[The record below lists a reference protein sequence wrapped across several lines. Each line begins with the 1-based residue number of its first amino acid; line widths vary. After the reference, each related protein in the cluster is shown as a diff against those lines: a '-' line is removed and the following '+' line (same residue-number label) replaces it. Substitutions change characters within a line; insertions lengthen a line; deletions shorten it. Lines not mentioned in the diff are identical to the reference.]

1 VNRAGVAGRLR
12 DGLLLDGG
20 LATELE
26 ARGADLRDPLW
37 SARLLLDEPD
47 LIRQTHRAYFAA
59 GAQVAITA
67 TYQASYEGFARR
79 GLDRSETARLLQW
92 AVFLAREA
100 GDGAGGDPIVAASVG
115 PYGASLA
122 DGSEYTGE
130 YGGIDAASLTDW
142 HRPRLEVLLSAEPD
156 VLAVETIPSI
166 VEAEAIVALLADLPE
181 ARAWV
186 TFSCRDGEHLSDGTP
201 FAEAIALVAES
212 PQVVAAG
219 VNCTPPAFVPSL
231 LASARDAD
239 VPLIAYPNAGD
250 TWDATAKVWI
260 TSGEHPD
267 LAVASRDWRAAGAT
281 SVGGCCGVGPED
293 IAAMA
298 AVLSG

>member
-1 VNRAGVAGRLR
+1 MSPVEVAERLGA
-12 DGLLLDGG
+12 GLLLDGG

-26 ARGADLRDPLW
+26 ARGADLRDALW

-47 LIRQTHRAYFAA
+47 LIRQAHRAYFAA

-100 GDGAGGDPIVAASVG
+100 ADEAGGEAIVAASVG

-122 DGSEYTGE
+122 DGPEYTGD
-130 YGGIDAASLTDW
+130 YGDIDAAGLADW
-142 HRPRLEVLLSAEPD
+142 HRPRLEVLLAAGPD

-166 VEAEAIVALLADLPE
+166 AEAEAIVTVLAEHPE
-181 ARAWV
+181 VQAWV
-186 TFSCRDGEHLSDGTP
+186 SFSCRDEVRLSDGTP
-201 FAEAIALVAES
+201 FTAAVELVASS

-219 VNCTPPAFVPSL
+219 VNCTPPTYVPAL
-231 LASARDAD
+231 LRSAADAG
-239 VPLIAYPNAGD
+239 VPLLAYPNAGD
-250 TWDATAKVWI
+250 TWDAVAKVWL
-260 TSGEHPD
+260 TTGERPD
-267 LAVASRDWRAAGAT
+267 LAAGALAWRGAGAT
-281 SVGGCCGVGPED
+281 TVGGCCGVGPAD
-293 IAAMA
+293 ISAMA
-298 AVLSG
+298 AALSG

>member
-1 VNRAGVAGRLR
+1 MDIAERFRRGVV
-12 DGLLLDGG
+12 LDGG

-26 ARGADLRDPLW
+26 ARGADLSGDLW

-47 LIRQTHRAYFAA
+47 LIRQVHRAYFEA
-59 GAQVAITA
+59 GAEVAITA
-67 TYQASYEGFARR
+67 SYQASYEGFSRN
-79 GLDRSETARLLQW
+79 GHDRAETATLLRWSVQ
-92 AVFLAREA
+92 LARDAADEA
-100 GDGAGGDPIVAASVG
+100 GEGALVAASVG

-166 VEAEAIVALLADLPE
+166 VEAEALVALLAGIPE

-201 FAEAIALVAES
+201 FVEAIAVVAES

-219 VNCTPPAFVPSL
+219 VNCTPPAFVSSL
-231 LASARDAD
+231 LASARDAE

-250 TWDATAKVWI
+250 TWDAVEKVWI

-267 LAVASRDWRAAGAT
+267 LGAASREWRAAGAT
-281 SVGGCCGVGPED
+281 SVGGCCGVGPVD
-293 IAAMA
+293 ISAMA
-298 AVLSG
+298 SA